1 LIGYSKREGL
11 ESPFMERLV
20 VNVKETRKRLRRESV
35 SAREETS
42 RGTPKGRGTPLDGQP
57 GRERDELADL
67 RARPGRSIQLR
78 YVVNL
83 EDGRKYRMLTS
94 RTLAKFGLTPRE
106 YRIKWGLPHGQPL
119 LAKSL
124 LATRRNTARELGLGE
139 KLQEAQRHRTAAGPM
154 PRGRPHDEIPKRT
167 PRTRRRRRRS
177 TRGPRRETALT
188 Q

>member
-1 LIGYSKREGL
+1 L
-11 ESPFMERLV
+11 P
-20 VNVKETRKRLRRESV
+20 RESV
-35 SAREETS
+35 PAVDEIS
-42 RGTPKGRGTPLDGQP
+42 RGMLKGTGAPLAGRP

-67 RARPGRSIQLR
+67 RAHPGRSIQLR

-94 RTLAKFGLTPRE
+94 RTLAKFGLTTRE
-106 YRIKWGLPHGQPL
+106 YRMKWGLPQGQPL

-139 KLQEAQRHRTAAGPM
+139 KLQEAQRHRTAAEPM
-154 PRGRPHDEIPKRT
+154 PPGRPDDGTPKRT

-177 TRGPRRETALT
+177 ARSPRREPALT
-188 Q
+188 R